1 MRRVFT
7 AVLPVLLAVSACGD
21 SATTDEQPTA
31 GALAEVTVSGPV
43 GSRPVIE
50 FKAPLSFAETQREV
64 VQEGA
69 GKGAA
74 ITPTS
79 TVTVDYVG
87 INASDGAEFD
97 SSYQGGGKPA
107 TFSLDQVITGFAT
120 GLKGAHAG
128 DRVLIGVSS
137 KDGYDPT
144 GNGAAI
150 RPGDS
155 LIFVV
160 DVHKVVNPP
169 KAEPPPTA
177 ASGTKVEPPPTVPE
191 LTYDKQG
198 NPEKFVA
205 TPQTAEAPTELG
217 VYPLIKGEGAK
228 VASGQ
233 TITVEYV
240 GQLYPDGEV
249 FDESWSNDQPVSF
262 AIGVGQVIAGWDQ
275 GLVGQPVGSRVILVI
290 PSELGYGASGS
301 GDTIPPNA
309 DLIFVVDIL
318 QAS

>member
-1 MRRVFT
+1 MRRVFI

-21 SATTDEQPTA
+21 PAATDEQPTA

-43 GSRPVIE
+43 GSRPVVE
-50 FKAPLSFAETQREV
+50 FKAPLSFAQTQREV

-69 GKGAA
+69 GKGEA

-87 INASDGAEFD
+87 INASDGAQFD
-97 SSYQGGGKPA
+97 SSYQGGGEPA

-120 GLKGAHAG
+120 GLEGAHAG

-160 DVHKVVNPP
+160 DVHKVVTPLT
-169 KAEPPPTA
+169 E

-198 NPEKFVA
+198 QPEKFVA
-205 TPQTAEAPTELG
+205 TPQTPKAPSELG

-228 VASGQ
+228 VQSGQ

-249 FDESWSNDQPVSF
+249 FDESWSNDEPVAFS
-262 AIGVGQVIAGWDQ
+262 IGVGQVIKGWDQ